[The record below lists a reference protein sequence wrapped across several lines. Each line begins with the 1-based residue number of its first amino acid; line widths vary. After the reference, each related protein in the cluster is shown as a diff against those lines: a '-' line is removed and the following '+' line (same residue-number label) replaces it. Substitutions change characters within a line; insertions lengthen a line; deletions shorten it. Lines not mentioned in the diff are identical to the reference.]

1 MSQRKKKIMKSSF
14 YKIWCHVNDTQQYM
28 AKTLGPKQSSCR
40 IYTLEYSQESKK
52 KHKNFSD
59 TKVYVLSQER
69 WDCQH
74 PCVYSFKSD
83 RLPSFSGMGRGSE
96 WLWMVMPGRREGEQL
111 TARARALTQ
120 PQRLQTQG
128 CLVLCAIAQCSSG
141 FNRERWNSVLCTHFQ
156 KQVVETHFKQ
166 TFIQ

>member
-1 MSQRKKKIMKSSF
+1 MSKKKKKIMKSSF

-28 AKTLGPKQSSCR
+28 AKTLEPKQSSCR

-74 PCVYSFKSD
+74 PCVYSFKVGSFTQFLGNGERKWVAVDGDARQEGGRAAD
-83 RLPSFSGMGRGSE
+83 RP
-96 WLWMVMPGRREGEQL
+96 
-111 TARARALTQ
+111 ARALTQ

-141 FNRERWNSVLCTHFQ
+141 FNRERWNSILCTHFQ